1 MNTYRWL
8 SAPAPSPSAARRVWN
23 SSFRTQDTAV
33 WYLDAAT
40 SCLTFFGAA
49 GWAASHS
56 LLGARLQH
64 CSWASPGSVL
74 LLGGLNTPLSEL
86 LQDGG
91 GGSTEAFP
99 LKYETKLGYL
109 SDSDFKQ

>member
-33 WYLDAAT
+33 WYLDAAI
-40 SCLTFFGAA
+40 LPHLLWVP